1 MFMHISNLCLDLPRL
16 PGFLLPGQAH
26 HPLDNRGGPV
36 PRLGRSTAGDPMLT
50 AYRAEDGK
58 LIATETGSA
67 LWIDLCSPEAD
78 EVALV
83 APLVPSVPTLA
94 EMSEIEISSRLYHE
108 GATDVMTVMVPGLDK
123 ADRETPIIG
132 PATFLLS
139 AERLVTVRYHA
150 PRPFETYPG
159 HAAQTPLG
167 CGTPARIFLGL
178 IEEIIGRIADL
189 MEGAGRALD
198 EVTQRV
204 FKGGAAGP
212 DSDLLQIALETAGR
226 QSEMVG
232 NCRLSLLSLEC
243 ALGFFD
249 VSMTELGI
257 PEGVRGALRGLTR
270 DIQSLVVH
278 VDYLSSRISQTIDAT
293 LGMINLAQNNTV
305 KILSVVSVLFLPP
318 TLIASIYGMN
328 FHNMPEVNAPWG
340 YTMSIVLMVASAVGA
355 WAFFK
360 WKNWL

>member
-1 MFMHISNLCLDLPRL
+1 
-16 PGFLLPGQAH
+16 
-26 HPLDNRGGPV
+26 
-36 PRLGRSTAGDPMLT
+36 MLY

-58 LIATETGSA
+58 LIATEAGTA
-67 LWIDLCSPEAD
+67 LWIDLCRPDAAEAA
-78 EVALV
+78 EIE
-83 APLVPSVPTLA
+83 PMVPGVPTLA

-108 GATDVMTVMVPGLDK
+108 GATDVMTVMVPGLDRQ
-123 ADRETPIIG
+123 DRTTPIIG

-139 AERLVTVRYHA
+139 PDRLVTVRYHE

-159 HAAQTPLG
+159 HAAQAPLG
-167 CGTPARIFLGL
+167 CGTPAKIFLGL

-189 MEGAGRALD
+189 LEGAGHALD
-198 EVTQRV
+198 EVTQRA
-204 FKGGAAGP
+204 FRGGAAGP
-212 DSDLLQIALETAGR
+212 DSGLLQMALETAGR

-232 NCRLSLLSLEC
+232 NCRLSLLSLER
-243 ALGFFD
+243 ALGFFE
-249 VSMTELGI
+249 VSLSELGI
-257 PEGVRGALRGLTR
+257 SEGLEGALHGLTR
-270 DIQSLVVH
+270 DIQSLEVH

-328 FHNMPEVNAPWG
+328 FHNMPEIGSPWG
-340 YTMSIVLMVASAVGA
+340 YAMSIVLMIASAVGA